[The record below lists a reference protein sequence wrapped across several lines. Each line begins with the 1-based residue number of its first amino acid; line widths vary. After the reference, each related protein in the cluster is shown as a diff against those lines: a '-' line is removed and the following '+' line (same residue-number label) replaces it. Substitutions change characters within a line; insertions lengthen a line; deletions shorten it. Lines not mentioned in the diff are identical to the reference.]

1 MDVRESYVII
11 ARITSLVAVHSEK
24 TKCEVS
30 KEPNEFC
37 SEGWAECSEALQNVR
52 GIFDFILSL
61 LFTMAIICIL

>member
-1 MDVRESYVII
+1 MDVHESYVLI
-11 ARITSLVAVHSEK
+11 ARITSLVAVHGEK
-24 TKCEVS
+24 TKCKVS
-30 KEPNEFC
+30 KEPNEF